1 MAPRKLSIPPP
12 ALSKRRTQRPEFKPK
27 VAIEAISR
35 RSVSA
40 RRSRRSLW
48 ITPVLSNQRLPPTL
62 ESRWPIAQVCSPP
75 ADGNAQVPSPDC
87 PGLLHRRTGRGP
99 DPGRTGDWRC
109 RTLQLGESAGLLI
122 RPAEGDPLGRTCGF
136 GDKPMWLIQ
145 QCFSL
150 PPAGLPSGNQAER

>member
-1 MAPRKLSIPPP
+1 M
-12 ALSKRRTQRPEFKPK
+12 
-27 VAIEAISR
+27 
-35 RSVSA
+35 SA

-62 ESRWPIAQVCSPP
+62 ESRWPIARVCSPP

-87 PGLLHRRTGRGP
+87 PGLLHRRTGLGRGP

-109 RTLQLGESAGLLI
+109 RTLKLGKSAGLLI

-136 GDKPMWLIQ
+136 DDKPMWLIQ

-150 PPAGLPSGNQAER
+150 PPAGCQAAIRLSGGTWREGFFAREPVAQVGGGRPH